1 MPVISTFFGIVIR
14 MYFGDHPPPHFHAE
28 YQGEKAT
35 FNFRG
40 EVQAGSISSK
50 TAQRLIR
57 EWAQL
62 HRLELVVNWKRIEQ
76 GQPLNRIK
84 PLD

>member
-1 MPVISTFFGIVIR
+1 MPVISTFFGIAIR
-14 MYFGDHPPPHFHAE
+14 MFFGDHPPPHFHAE

-40 EVQAGSISSK
+40 EILAGNISSK

-57 EWAQL
+57 EWARL
-62 HRLELVVNWKRIEQ
+62 HRLELVVNWRKIEQ